1 MTAGER
7 LYSAPFGFRAAPI
20 APGSPSPSVS
30 ALVESRSH
38 NEKKWKATRLWSAIE
53 ESISEL
59 GATGEISINTDSDYV
74 VGYLCRELVVKKLI
88 GSEESRP

>member
-1 MTAGER
+1 LA
-7 LYSAPFGFRAAPI
+7 SAPRLSRPDPRAFR
-20 APGSPSPSVS
+20 S
-30 ALVESRSH
+30 ARSWNRWSH

-74 VGYLCRELVVKKLI
+74 VGYLCRELVAQKLI